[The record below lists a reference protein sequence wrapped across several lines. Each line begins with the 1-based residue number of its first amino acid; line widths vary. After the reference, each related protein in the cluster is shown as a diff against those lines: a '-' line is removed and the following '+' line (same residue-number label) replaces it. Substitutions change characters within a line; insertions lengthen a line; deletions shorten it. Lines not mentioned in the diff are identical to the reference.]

1 MAIDICNQ
9 NILAGKLLGYQIHVK
24 DCNGSAFHSNV
35 TLNATTTHFV
45 LTNLSLGHEYTV
57 RAVAFTKLGPG
68 PFSAPETFR
77 MDPAMIRTTVPDLVV
92 SQDAAAVTNEPWFVA
107 LLGSV
112 IVVSLAVAFAGVI
125 AYRWVLCFHRKMKV
139 SP

>member
-1 MAIDICNQ
+1 M
-9 NILAGKLLGYQIHVK
+9 K

-35 TLNATTTHFV
+35 TLNATTTHYL

-68 PFSAPETFR
+68 PFSAPEAFR
-77 MDPAMIRTTVPDLVV
+77 MDPAMIRTTAPDLVV
-92 SQDAAAVTNEPWFVA
+92 SQDAAVTTEPWFVA

-112 IVVSLAVAFAGVI
+112 IVVSLAVAFAAVI
-125 AYRWVLCFHRKMKV
+125 AYRYLSHANF
-139 SP
+139 

>member
-1 MAIDICNQ
+1 MKQTNP
-9 NILAGKLLGYQIHVK
+9 LSGKLLGYQIHVK

-35 TLNATTTHFV
+35 TLNATTTHYL
-45 LTNLSLGHEYTV
+45 LTNLSLGNEYTV

-77 MDPAMIRTTVPDLVV
+77 MDPAMIQTTAPDLVV
-92 SQDAAAVTNEPWFVA
+92 SQGADVTNEPWFVA

-112 IVVSLAVAFAGVI
+112 IVVSLAVAFAGVV
-125 AYRWVLCFHRKMKV
+125 AYRCVFTDYFPPK
-139 SP
+139 